1 MQLSRFVEALQGD
14 LAAVAELGDEQ
25 TAEAARRIAVSI
37 QGSLSMRFLDAL
49 GEAALELNGQMSDG
63 RVEVRLVGQD
73 PELVYIHEEE
83 PASPPVGGDEAF
95 TARITLR
102 LPDGLKRSVETAAD
116 REGVSV
122 NTWLV
127 RALSRAVHGPS
138 RRASGNRLTGFAKS

>member
-1 MQLSRFVEALQGD
+1 MQLSRFVEALQND

-37 QGSLSMRFLDAL
+37 PGTLAMRILDLL
-49 GEAALELNGQMSDG
+49 GEASMELNGQLSDG

-73 PELVYIHEEE
+73 PELVYVHEEQPE
-83 PASPPVGGDEAF
+83 SAPVSGDEAF
-95 TARITLR
+95 SARITLR
-102 LPDGLKRSVETAAD
+102 LPEGLKRSIETAAD

-127 RALSRAVHGPS
+127 RALARSVHAPS
-138 RRASGNRLTGFAKS
+138 RRSGNRLTGFAQT

>member
-1 MQLSRFVEALQGD
+1 MQLSRFVEALRND

-37 QGSLSMRFLDAL
+37 QGTLAMRLLDVL
-49 GEAALELNGQMSDG
+49 GEAALELNGQLSDG

-73 PELVYIHEEE
+73 PELVYVHEEE
-83 PASPPVGGDEAF
+83 PASPPVGGDEAA

-102 LPDGLKRSVETAAD
+102 LPEGLKRSVETAAD

-127 RALSRAVHGPS
+127 RALARSVHGPS
-138 RRASGNRLTGFAKS
+138 KRSGNRLTGFAQS